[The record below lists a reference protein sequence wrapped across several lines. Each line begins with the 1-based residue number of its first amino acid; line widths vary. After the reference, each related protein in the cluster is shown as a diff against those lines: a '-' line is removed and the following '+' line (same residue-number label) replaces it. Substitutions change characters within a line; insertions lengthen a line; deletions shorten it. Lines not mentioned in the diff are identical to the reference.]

1 MNTFWQDIRYG
12 YRILAKNPGFTAVV
26 IVILAVAIGA
36 NTAIFSVVNTV
47 MLRPLPYEDSDRI
60 VTFRMRTQEKP
71 WVGTYYRDL
80 SLWREQAGVFEAL
93 AGSSGGWF
101 YITGIDRPHE
111 TWAREVSANFFALLR
126 VRPLLGRGFLPEEE
140 QSGSDPVVVVGERFW
155 REHLSGN
162 SDAIGKI
169 LVLNGQGRTIV
180 GIMPEFPFGSS
191 QSSSQSLYLPLVAKP
206 DDSVHL
212 LGRLK
217 KGVTLEQARAAMAV
231 VAKRQQELDPQKNA
245 GLTIGVDRLLD
256 STLEGHR
263 RLPLL
268 LWGAAGLVLLIACSN
283 VANLFL
289 ARAATRQREMAMR
302 IALGAARTRVMRQ
315 MLTESLLV
323 SLAAAMVGL
332 LLAFVLV
339 KGLVG
344 LCPADIPR
352 LNETRID
359 VSVLLFTL
367 GISVL
372 TGLLF
377 GVMPAWRASD
387 VRTGQML
394 KETAVQS
401 SSGRRWRHV
410 NGGLV
415 VSQIS
420 LSLILLMGAGLLT
433 RSLLALQSV
442 DLGFRPE
449 NVVAMQIKL
458 PDAKYPERHQRQAFF
473 ATLLER
479 VRALPG
485 GRSAAQMDWLFDMS
499 HSESMSTAVSVPGS
513 TVVSSEPQEVQWARV
528 STGFF
533 ETMGIRLLK
542 GRTFN
547 DRDGI
552 RNVIIDAELA
562 RKCFGDADPVGQK
575 IASDIIADHTIIGV
589 VDTTR
594 DFLTPKP
601 GGALYTRT
609 DQSFGMCAV
618 VVRTDG
624 DPLRLAAALRAQV
637 AALDSEQVITKFET
651 VDAKLSSMLAPPRFN
666 MILVGCFAGIALIV
680 AMIGVYGLLHYSA
693 TRQTRDIAIRMAL
706 GARSGDVLRSVLRT
720 GLKLVLIGVGLGLGG
735 ALAVTRVLSSLLYE
749 ITPTDPLTFIF
760 VSIVLSIVA
769 LLASYLPARRAAKID
784 PMEALRCE

>member
-1 MNTFWQDIRYG
+1 MTTLWQDIRYG
-12 YRILAKNPGFTAVV
+12 FRILAKNPGFTAVV
-26 IVILAVAIGA
+26 VLILAVATGA

-60 VTFRMRTQEKP
+60 VTFRVQTAEKA
-71 WVGTYYRDL
+71 WLGTHYRDL
-80 SLWREQAGVFEAL
+80 TLWREQEGVFEAL
-93 AGSSGGWF
+93 AGYSGGWS
-101 YITGIDRPHE
+101 YVAGIDQPHE
-111 TWAREVSANFFALLR
+111 TWAREVSANLFPLLR
-126 VRPLLGRGFLPEEE
+126 VRPLLGRGFLPQEE
-140 QSGSDPVVVVGERFW
+140 QPGGDSVVVVSERFW
-155 REHLSGN
+155 REHLGGN
-162 SDAIGKI
+162 SDAVGKT
-169 LVLNGQGRTIV
+169 LVLNGQGHTIV
-180 GIMPEFPFGSS
+180 GIMPESPFG
-191 QSSSQSLYLPLVAKP
+191 SSQSLYLPLVAEP
-206 DDSVHL
+206 DTSVHL

-231 VAKRQQELDPQKNA
+231 VAKHQQELDPQKYT
-245 GLTIGVDRLLD
+245 GLTIGVDRYLD
-256 STLEGHR
+256 SILEGKR

-302 IALGAARTRVMRQ
+302 VALGAARTRVVRQ

-323 SLAAAMVGL
+323 SLVAGAAGL

-344 LCPADIPR
+344 LCPADVPR

-367 GISVL
+367 ATSVL

-394 KETAVQS
+394 KESGGQM
-401 SSGRRWRHV
+401 SSGRRWRHI
-410 NGGLV
+410 NDGLV
-415 VSQIS
+415 ISQIA

-433 RSLLALQSV
+433 RSLLSLQSV
-442 DLGFRPE
+442 NLGFRPE

-479 VRALPG
+479 TRALPG
-485 GRSAAQMDWLFDMS
+485 VRSAAQMDWLFDMS

-513 TVVSSEPQEVQWARV
+513 TIAGSEPQEAQWVQV

-542 GRTFN
+542 GRTLN

-552 RNVIIDAELA
+552 RNVIIDTELA

-575 IASDIIADHTIIGV
+575 IASDIAADHTVIGV
-589 VDTTR
+589 VATTR

-601 GGALYTRT
+601 GGVLYTRT
-609 DQSFGMCAV
+609 DQGFGLCTV

-637 AALDSEQVITKFET
+637 AALDSEQVIMKFET

-666 MILVGCFAGIALIV
+666 MVLVGCFAGIALIV

-693 TRQTRDIAIRMAL
+693 TQQTRDIAIRMAL
-706 GARSGDVLRSVLRT
+706 GARSGDVLRSVLRA
-720 GLKLVLIGVGLGLGG
+720 GLKLVLIGVGLGIAG

-749 ITPTDPLTFIF
+749 ITPTDPVTFVF
-760 VSIVLSIVA
+760 VSIALSAAA
-769 LLASYLPARRAAKID
+769 LLASYIPARRAARID
-784 PMEALRCE
+784 PMAALRCE